1 MTGKKSEAITKG
13 QISDV
18 NNRIIFKN
26 HTLCAQFLRD
36 YTELDILKDITEE
49 DIEDVTEK
57 YQKYLGISFDTDTVK
72 RIHIRDIADG
82 SDMPMYIVSLVEHKS
97 DVDYNVVMQLLQYMT
112 CIWHDYELTMKNNS
126 LGNAKNKDFRYPP
139 ILPIVYYEGKRKW
152 TSPMS
157 LGERIFMGDVFSAY
171 VPDFTYKLINLHGYT
186 NDELLAHGDEMSF
199 LMMINRVQSAEDLK
213 DFLNVNRE
221 QVQSIIDGASEGI
234 LEIIMGTIWNL
245 MMKMNMPTEDAQDC
259 MRELGERSMGN
270 WFENMDKMDIQ
281 AERKNTAEARKEL
294 AEAKEK
300 LAEAEGR
307 LFEAEN
313 RLSDT
318 RSELS
323 DTRSELSDARS
334 ELSDTQSTLSDTKNK
349 LLDAAITIINMNK
362 KYSGIKES
370 AVSDVERAIGVSKK
384 EAEHLIEKYW

>member
-36 YTELDILKDITEE
+36 YTGIDILKDITEE

-112 CIWHDYELTMKNNS
+112 CIWHDYEVTMKNNN

-199 LMMINRVQSAEDLK
+199 LMMINRVQSVEDLK
-213 DFLNVNRE
+213 EFLNVNRE
-221 QVQSIIDGASEGI
+221 QVQGIIDGASEGI
-234 LEIIMGTIWNL
+234 LEIIMETIWNL

-307 LFEAEN
+307 LLESEN

-318 RSELS
+318 KSEL
-323 DTRSELSDARS
+323 A
-334 ELSDTQSTLSDTKNK
+334 DTQSTLSDTKNK
-349 LLDAAITIINMNK
+349 LSKLEQESEKTKNQTAISIINITK
-362 KYSGIKES
+362 KYSGVKES
-370 AVSDVERAIGVSKK
+370 AVSDVERAIGVSKE

>member
-36 YTELDILKDITEE
+36 YTGLDILKDITEE

-221 QVQSIIDGASEGI
+221 QVQGIIDGASEGI

-307 LFEAEN
+307 LLESEN

-318 RSELS
+318 KSEL
-323 DTRSELSDARS
+323 A
-334 ELSDTQSTLSDTKNK
+334 DTQSTLSDTKNK
-349 LLDAAITIINMNK
+349 LSKLEQESEKTKNQTAISIINITK
-362 KYSGIKES
+362 KYSGVKES
-370 AVSDVERAIGVSKK
+370 AVSDVERAIGVSKE

>member
-36 YTELDILKDITEE
+36 YTGLDILKDITEE

-112 CIWHDYELTMKNNS
+112 CIWHDYEVTMKNNN

-221 QVQSIIDGASEGI
+221 QVQGIIDGASEGI
-234 LEIIMGTIWNL
+234 LEIIMETIWNL

-307 LFEAEN
+307 LLESEN

-318 RSELS
+318 KSEL
-323 DTRSELSDARS
+323 A
-334 ELSDTQSTLSDTKNK
+334 DTQSTLSDTKNK
-349 LLDAAITIINMNK
+349 LSKLEQESEKTKNQTAISIINITK
-362 KYSGIKES
+362 KYSGVKES
-370 AVSDVERAIGVSKK
+370 AVSDVERAIGVSKE

>member
-1 MTGKKSEAITKG
+1 MTGKKNETITKG

-36 YTELDILKDITEE
+36 YIGLDILKDITEE
-49 DIEDVTEK
+49 DIEDVTDK
-57 YQKYLGISFDTDTVK
+57 YQKYLGVSFDTDTVK

-112 CIWHDYELTMKNNS
+112 CIWHDYEVTMKNNN

-139 ILPIVYYEGKRKW
+139 M
-152 TSPMS
+152 T

-213 DFLNVNRE
+213 EFLNVNRE
-221 QVQSIIDGASEGI
+221 HVQSIIDGASEGI

-245 MMKMNMPTEDAQDC
+245 MMKMNIPTEDAQDC

-281 AERKNTAEARKEL
+281 AERRNTVEARKEL

-300 LAEAEGR
+300 LAEAEN
-307 LFEAEN
+307 E
-313 RLSDT
+313 LSDMQG
-318 RSELS
+318 ELS
-323 DTRSELSDARS
+323 DTKSAL
-334 ELSDTQSTLSDTKNK
+334 LDTKNK
-349 LLDAAITIINMNK
+349 LSKLEQESEKTKNQTAISIINITK
-362 KYSGIKES
+362 KYSGIRES
-370 AVSDVERAIGVSKK
+370 AVSEIEKAIGVSKE
-384 EAEHLIEKYW
+384 EAEILVEKYW

>member
-1 MTGKKSEAITKG
+1 MTSKKSEAVVTRDVSGLALCAEEKQINRMRESITKG

-36 YTELDILKDITEE
+36 YIGLDILKDITEE

-112 CIWHDYELTMKNNS
+112 CIWHDYEVTMKNNN

-213 DFLNVNRE
+213 AFLNVNRK

-281 AERKNTAEARKEL
+281 AERRNTAEARREL
-294 AEAKEK
+294 AEAREK
-300 LAEAEGR
+300 LAETEDR
-307 LFEAEN
+307 LLESEN
-313 RLSDT
+313 QLADT
-318 RSELS
+318 N
-323 DTRSELSDARS
+323 
-334 ELSDTQSTLSDTKNK
+334 NK
-349 LLDAAITIINMNK
+349 LLDAAISIINMTK
-362 KYSGIKES
+362 KYSGVKES
-370 AVSDVERAIGVSKK
+370 AVSEVEKAIGVSKE
-384 EAEHLIEKYW
+384 EAELLVDKYW

>member
-1 MTGKKSEAITKG
+1 MTGKKSETITKG

-36 YTELDILKDITEE
+36 YTGLDILKDITEE
-49 DIEDVTEK
+49 DIEDVTER

-112 CIWHDYELTMKNNS
+112 CIWHDYEVTMKNNS

-221 QVQSIIDGASEGI
+221 QVQGIIDGASEGI

-307 LFEAEN
+307 LLESEN

-318 RSELS
+318 KSE
-323 DTRSELSDARS
+323 
-334 ELSDTQSTLSDTKNK
+334 LSDTKNK
-349 LLDAAITIINMNK
+349 LSKLEQESEKTKNQTAISIINITK
-362 KYSGIKES
+362 KYSGIRES
-370 AVSDVERAIGVSKK
+370 AVSEIEMAIGVSR
-384 EAEHLIEKYW
+384 EDAEILVEKYW

>member
-36 YTELDILKDITEE
+36 YTGLDILKDITEE

-112 CIWHDYELTMKNNS
+112 CIWHDYELTMKNNN

-221 QVQSIIDGASEGI
+221 QVQGIIDGASEGI

-323 DTRSELSDARS
+323 DARS

-370 AVSDVERAIGVSKK
+370 AVSDVEQAIGVSK
-384 EAEHLIEKYW
+384 EDAELLVEKYW

>member
-1 MTGKKSEAITKG
+1 MTGKKSETITKG

-36 YTELDILKDITEE
+36 YTGLDILKDITEE

-112 CIWHDYELTMKNNS
+112 CIWHDYEVTMKNNS

-157 LGERIFMGDVFSAY
+157 LGDRIFMGDVFSAY

-281 AERKNTAEARKEL
+281 AERQNTAEARKEL

-307 LFEAEN
+307 LLESEN
-313 RLSDT
+313 QLSDA

-323 DTRSELSDARS
+323 DTRS

-362 KYSGIKES
+362 KYLGIKES

-384 EAEHLIEKYW
+384 EAESLIEKYW

>member
-1 MTGKKSEAITKG
+1 
-13 QISDV
+13 
-18 NNRIIFKN
+18 
-26 HTLCAQFLRD
+26 
-36 YTELDILKDITEE
+36 
-49 DIEDVTEK
+49 
-57 YQKYLGISFDTDTVK
+57 
-72 RIHIRDIADG
+72 
-82 SDMPMYIVSLVEHKS
+82 
-97 DVDYNVVMQLLQYMT
+97 
-112 CIWHDYELTMKNNS
+112 
-126 LGNAKNKDFRYPP
+126 
-139 ILPIVYYEGKRKW
+139 
-152 TSPMS
+152 
-157 LGERIFMGDVFSAY
+157 
-171 VPDFTYKLINLHGYT
+171 
-186 NDELLAHGDEMSF
+186 
-199 LMMINRVQSAEDLK
+199 
-213 DFLNVNRE
+213 
-221 QVQSIIDGASEGI
+221 
-234 LEIIMGTIWNL
+234 
-245 MMKMNMPTEDAQDC
+245 MMKMNMPTENAQDC

-323 DTRSELSDARS
+323 DARS

-370 AVSDVERAIGVSKK
+370 AVSDVEQAIGVSK
-384 EAEHLIEKYW
+384 EDAEHLVEKYW

>member
-36 YTELDILKDITEE
+36 YTGLDILKDITEE

-112 CIWHDYELTMKNNS
+112 CIWHDYEVTMKNNS

-221 QVQSIIDGASEGI
+221 QVQGIIDGASEGI

-294 AEAKEK
+294 DEAKEK

-307 LFEAEN
+307 LLESEN

-318 RSELS
+318 KSEL
-323 DTRSELSDARS
+323 A
-334 ELSDTQSTLSDTKNK
+334 DTQSTLSDTKNK
-349 LLDAAITIINMNK
+349 LSKLEQESEKTKNQTAISIINITK
-362 KYSGIKES
+362 KYSGVKES
-370 AVSDVERAIGVSKK
+370 AVSDVERAIGVSKE

>member
-1 MTGKKSEAITKG
+1 ME
-13 QISDV
+13 
-18 NNRIIFKN
+18 
-26 HTLCAQFLRD
+26 
-36 YTELDILKDITEE
+36 
-49 DIEDVTEK
+49 
-57 YQKYLGISFDTDTVK
+57 
-72 RIHIRDIADG
+72 
-82 SDMPMYIVSLVEHKS
+82 
-97 DVDYNVVMQLLQYMT
+97 
-112 CIWHDYELTMKNNS
+112 
-126 LGNAKNKDFRYPP
+126 
-139 ILPIVYYEGKRKW
+139 
-152 TSPMS
+152 
-157 LGERIFMGDVFSAY
+157 
-171 VPDFTYKLINLHGYT
+171 
-186 NDELLAHGDEMSF
+186 
-199 LMMINRVQSAEDLK
+199 
-213 DFLNVNRE
+213 
-221 QVQSIIDGASEGI
+221 
-234 LEIIMGTIWNL
+234 TIWNL

-323 DTRSELSDARS
+323 DA
-334 ELSDTQSTLSDTKNK
+334 QSTLSDTKNK

-370 AVSDVERAIGVSKK
+370 AVSDVEQAIGVSK
-384 EAEHLIEKYW
+384 EDAELLVEKYW